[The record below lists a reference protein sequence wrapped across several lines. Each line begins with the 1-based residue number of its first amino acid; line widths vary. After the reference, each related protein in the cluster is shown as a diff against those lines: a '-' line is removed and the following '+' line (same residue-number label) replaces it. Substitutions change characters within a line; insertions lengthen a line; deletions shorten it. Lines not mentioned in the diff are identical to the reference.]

1 MQKEEQIKRQADD
14 FPIIDEE
21 EDNPKIKRKR
31 ELKSEKLK
39 KVEEIPLD
47 DAEEDLKKGKNFYKN
62 KKK

>member
-1 MQKEEQIKRQADD
+1 MQKEEQMKRKADD
-14 FPIIDEE
+14 FPVIDEE
-21 EDNPKIKRKR
+21 EDNSKIKRKR

-47 DAEEDLKKGKNFYKN
+47 DGEEDQKKGKNFYKN